1 MLEKNISF
9 IVDEWQFMPNEGQ
22 IQFADSCITIDN
34 RLTKLL
40 EFLCLNPGLTH
51 TRDELIEEVW
61 NGSVLTD
68 QVVTQAVF
76 ELRKV
81 LKTHSKRTSSYI
93 VTVPKR
99 GYRFDGEVKV
109 EKVEL
114 QKPDFQKTTL
124 QKTALQKPEQLDVNE
139 RQSMPE
145 AKEFVKREDR
155 EEGYVKPSEN
165 SPRSRK
171 LHYILA
177 FLAVVIVLQS
187 SYMWF
192 SQNKQNPSQASSAHS
207 LSHYEFRY
215 VVLNVTEE
223 VKAQPELYGIV
234 IKLIEHIGFYSNIR
248 VVKSDEHKKLAAI
261 EFNISTAKSSDG
273 KKTRLLVKYVNRAS
287 GGVHLNRRYSTNFA
301 RFHETFPAM
310 IDDLLRAMYIDVP
323 EEELQ
328 RNISVFPQDKESVKA
343 LMSATGVSYSTVD
356 FDMALKHFREARAL
370 APDNAYAISVSYIS
384 EVLAVFSKDEENIQP
399 RIKALNEQYS
409 SSLSAILKRG
419 NNPRVC
425 EANAILALSQ
435 SDPDKA
441 LQILLSIPYNQH
453 TPLTYLLMAKAEE
466 ARGHITGAKELYLQA
481 TQNTSSP
488 IALTLAGPLFFDSNL
503 DKLIEQLQGV
513 KLDVDGK

>member
-114 QKPDFQKTTL
+114 QKPAL
-124 QKTALQKPEQLDVNE
+124 QKTEQLDVNE
-139 RQSMPE
+139 RQSPLE
-145 AKEFVKREDR
+145 TQELVEREGR
-155 EEGYVKPSEN
+155 EEGYVNPSEN

-192 SQNKQNPSQASSAHS
+192 SQNKQSPSQASSTHS

-435 SDPDKA
+435 SEPDKA
-441 LQILLSIPYNQH
+441 LKILLSIPYNQH

>member
-99 GYRFDGEVKV
+99 GYRFDGEVRV

-114 QKPDFQKTTL
+114 QKP
-124 QKTALQKPEQLDVNE
+124 EQPDVNE
-139 RQSMPE
+139 RQSIPE
-145 AKEFVKREDR
+145 TQELVEIEGR

-192 SQNKQNPSQASSAHS
+192 SQNKQSPSQAGSAHS

-234 IKLIEHIGFYSNIR
+234 IKLIE
-248 VVKSDEHKKLAAI
+248 
-261 EFNISTAKSSDG
+261 
-273 KKTRLLVKYVNRAS
+273 
-287 GGVHLNRRYSTNFA
+287 
-301 RFHETFPAM
+301 
-310 IDDLLRAMYIDVP
+310 
-323 EEELQ
+323 
-328 RNISVFPQDKESVKA
+328 
-343 LMSATGVSYSTVD
+343 
-356 FDMALKHFREARAL
+356 
-370 APDNAYAISVSYIS
+370 
-384 EVLAVFSKDEENIQP
+384 
-399 RIKALNEQYS
+399 
-409 SSLSAILKRG
+409 
-419 NNPRVC
+419 
-425 EANAILALSQ
+425 
-435 SDPDKA
+435 
-441 LQILLSIPYNQH
+441 
-453 TPLTYLLMAKAEE
+453 
-466 ARGHITGAKELYLQA
+466 
-481 TQNTSSP
+481 
-488 IALTLAGPLFFDSNL
+488 
-503 DKLIEQLQGV
+503 
-513 KLDVDGK
+513 

>member
-61 NGSVLTD
+61 SGSVLTD

-99 GYRFDGEVKV
+99 GYRFDGEVRV

-114 QKPDFQKTTL
+114 QKPDLQKTTPQKPAL
-124 QKTALQKPEQLDVNE
+124 QKTEQLDVNE
-139 RQSMPE
+139 RQSTPE
-145 AKEFVKREDR
+145 SQELVEREGR
-155 EEGYVKPSEN
+155 EEGYAKPSEN

-192 SQNKQNPSQASSAHS
+192 SQNKQSPSQASSAHS
-207 LSHYEFRY
+207 LSHFEFRY

-301 RFHETFPAM
+301 RFHETFAAM

-323 EEELQ
+323 EEELK

-384 EVLAVFSKDEENIQP
+384 EVLTVFSTDEENIKP

-435 SDPDKA
+435 SEPDKA
-441 LQILLSIPYNQH
+441 LKILLSIPYNQH

-466 ARGHITGAKELYLQA
+466 ARGNTMGAKELYLQA

>member
-9 IVDEWQFMPNEGQ
+9 IVDEWLFMPNEGQ

-114 QKPDFQKTTL
+114 QKPDFQKKTL

-139 RQSMPE
+139 RQSTPE
-145 AKEFVKREDR
+145 AQDLVQREGR

-165 SPRSRK
+165 SPRNRK

-192 SQNKQNPSQASSAHS
+192 SQNKQSPSQASSAHS

-301 RFHETFPAM
+301 RFHETFAAM

-323 EEELQ
+323 EEELK

-384 EVLAVFSKDEENIQP
+384 EVLTVFSTDEENIKP

-435 SDPDKA
+435 SEPDKA
-441 LQILLSIPYNQH
+441 LKILLSIPYNQH

-466 ARGHITGAKELYLQA
+466 ARGNTMGAKELYLQA

>member
-1 MLEKNISF
+1 M
-9 IVDEWQFMPNEGQ
+9 
-22 IQFADSCITIDN
+22 
-34 RLTKLL
+34 
-40 EFLCLNPGLTH
+40 TH

-61 NGSVLTD
+61 SGSVLTD

-99 GYRFDGEVKV
+99 GYRFDGEVRV

-114 QKPDFQKTTL
+114 QKPDFLKPASQKPAL
-124 QKTALQKPEQLDVNE
+124 QKTEQLDVNE
-139 RQSMPE
+139 RQSTPE
-145 AKEFVKREDR
+145 TQEFVKREDR
-155 EEGYVKPSEN
+155 EEGYVKPPEN
-165 SPRSRK
+165 SPRNRK

-192 SQNKQNPSQASSAHS
+192 SQNKQSPSQASSAHS

-356 FDMALKHFREARAL
+356 FDMALKYFREARAL

-409 SSLSAILKRG
+409 SCL
-419 NNPRVC
+419 
-425 EANAILALSQ
+425 
-435 SDPDKA
+435 
-441 LQILLSIPYNQH
+441 
-453 TPLTYLLMAKAEE
+453 
-466 ARGHITGAKELYLQA
+466 
-481 TQNTSSP
+481 
-488 IALTLAGPLFFDSNL
+488 
-503 DKLIEQLQGV
+503 
-513 KLDVDGK
+513 

>member
-61 NGSVLTD
+61 SGSVLTD

-81 LKTHSKRTSSYI
+81 LKTHSKRTSSYV

-99 GYRFDGEVKV
+99 GYRFDGEVRV
-109 EKVEL
+109 EKVEF
-114 QKPDFQKTTL
+114 QKPDL
-124 QKTALQKPEQLDVNE
+124 QNPEQLDVNE
-139 RQSMPE
+139 RQSTPE
-145 AKEFVKREDR
+145 PQEFVEREGR

-171 LHYILA
+171 LHYRLA
-177 FLAVVIVLQS
+177 FLAVVIVLQL

-192 SQNKQNPSQASSAHS
+192 YQNKKSPSQAGSTHS

-287 GGVHLNRRYSTNFA
+287 GGVHLNRRYSTNFD

-323 EEELQ
+323 DEELQ

-356 FDMALKHFREARAL
+356 FDMALKYFREARAL

-435 SDPDKA
+435 SEPDNA
-441 LQILLSIPYNQH
+441 LKILLSIPYNQH

-513 KLDVDGK
+513 KLDVDGKQ

>member
-114 QKPDFQKTTL
+114 QKPAL
-124 QKTALQKPEQLDVNE
+124 QKTEQLDVNE
-139 RQSMPE
+139 RQATLE
-145 AKEFVKREDR
+145 TQEFVEREGR
-155 EEGYVKPSEN
+155 EERYVKPSEN

-177 FLAVVIVLQS
+177 LLAVVIVLQS

-192 SQNKQNPSQASSAHS
+192 SQNKQSPSQVGSAHS

>member
-99 GYRFDGEVKV
+99 GYRFDGEVRF
-109 EKVEL
+109 EKVE
-114 QKPDFQKTTL
+114 L
-124 QKTALQKPEQLDVNE
+124 QKTALQKTEQLDVNE
-139 RQSMPE
+139 RQSTPE
-145 AKEFVKREDR
+145 TQDLVQREGR

-192 SQNKQNPSQASSAHS
+192 SQNKQSPSQAGSAHS

-301 RFHETFPAM
+301 RFHETFAAM

-384 EVLAVFSKDEENIQP
+384 EVLTVFSTDEENIKP

-435 SDPDKA
+435 SEPDKA
-441 LQILLSIPYNQH
+441 LKILLSIPYNQH

-466 ARGHITGAKELYLQA
+466 ARGNTMGAKELYLQA

>member
-22 IQFADSCITIDN
+22 IQFVDSCITIDN

-99 GYRFDGEVKV
+99 GYRFDGEVRV
-109 EKVEL
+109 EKVE
-114 QKPDFQKTTL
+114 
-124 QKTALQKPEQLDVNE
+124 LQKPEQLDVNE

-145 AKEFVKREDR
+145 TQELVEREGR
-155 EEGYVKPSEN
+155 EEGYVKPLEN

-192 SQNKQNPSQASSAHS
+192 SQNKQSPSQASSAHS
-207 LSHYEFRY
+207 LSHFEFRY
-215 VVLNVTEE
+215 VVLNVTAE

-356 FDMALKHFREARAL
+356 FDMALKYFREARAL
-370 APDNAYAISVSYIS
+370 APDNAYTISVSYIS

-435 SDPDKA
+435 SDPNKA

-513 KLDVDGK
+513 KLDVDGKQ

>member
-61 NGSVLTD
+61 SGSVLTD

-99 GYRFDGEVKV
+99 GYRFDGEVRV

-114 QKPDFQKTTL
+114 QKP
-124 QKTALQKPEQLDVNE
+124 ASQKPGQLDVNE
-139 RQSMPE
+139 RQSTPE
-145 AKEFVKREDR
+145 TQELVEIEGR

-192 SQNKQNPSQASSAHS
+192 SQNKQSPSQAGSTHS

-435 SDPDKA
+435 SEPDKA
-441 LQILLSIPYNQH
+441 LKILLSIPYNQH

-466 ARGHITGAKELYLQA
+466 ARGNTMGAKELYLQA

>member
-1 MLEKNISF
+1 
-9 IVDEWQFMPNEGQ
+9 
-22 IQFADSCITIDN
+22 
-34 RLTKLL
+34 
-40 EFLCLNPGLTH
+40 
-51 TRDELIEEVW
+51 
-61 NGSVLTD
+61 
-68 QVVTQAVF
+68 
-76 ELRKV
+76 
-81 LKTHSKRTSSYI
+81 
-93 VTVPKR
+93 VPKR

-114 QKPDFQKTTL
+114 QKP
-124 QKTALQKPEQLDVNE
+124 EQLDVNE
-139 RQSMPE
+139 RQSTPE
-145 AKEFVKREDR
+145 TQGFVEREGR

-177 FLAVVIVLQS
+177 FLSVVIVLQS
-187 SYMWF
+187 SYIWF
-192 SQNKQNPSQASSAHS
+192 PQNKQSPSQASSTHS

-343 LMSATGVSYSTVD
+343 LMSATGVSYNTVD
-356 FDMALKHFREARAL
+356 FDMALKYFREARAL

-466 ARGHITGAKELYLQA
+466 ARGNISGAKELYLQA